1 MSFVSVV
8 SSTQV
13 EENWLTV
20 EGQNCVIRYED
31 NIDSWFKGNII
42 QIVAFAD
49 DCVAKVVQLLN
60 MSYSGKVEYYFYSS
74 AINPAI
80 PVQAGDGVVSAVFP
94 PSPMLFTSESLD
106 ELYMDYF
113 RVLFVHETVHALD
126 YLIGRSALSFFREGL
141 AVYISH
147 RVNEST
153 YFGYNIDEVVSG
165 IYDADGSI
173 PLNKEVYDW
182 SKYRDYL
189 QAGSFTKFLI
199 ANFGLERF
207 KQFFNQM
214 GSATIETLFQEF
226 YSKNLEPMEGEWI
239 TYLKNHEPKMNVRG
253 ATSLVLR
260 NGMGVLIVYG
270 DSNLN
275 STENELAKEAA
286 ENMQRLSET
295 LTYLKY
301 DNLTNVELAPA
312 SAVTPSEL
320 ASKNVVLVGNS
331 LTNPLLAKV
340 CQYLPL
346 IVENNNFT
354 FRDKDYTE
362 KNDSILLS
370 YLNPYNTTKYMIIIA
385 GNSEGETLKISE
397 ILLTYFQTFE
407 QIGFHYLVFED
418 QIITSEGYF
427 ESFMLRS
434 PPSSYGIFIG
444 IGVLASALAIFIII
458 HHLAR
463 RTKPTKT
470 DLNRQN
476 GIPRISSWFRSNNSV
491 NMSTSEHLFNRK
503 LIFVLHWISRLIT
516 KLANLNQRLNLNQ
529 ATIKHELG
537 KHPSTRKQ
545 KY

>member
-49 DCVAKVVQLLN
+49 DYVSKVVQLLN
-60 MSYSGKVEYYFYSS
+60 ISYSGKVEYYFYSS
-74 AINPAI
+74 SAHPTFLVCQGATSCETEGK
-80 PVQAGDGVVSAVFP
+80 VFAVFP
-94 PSPMLFTSESLD
+94 PPLMSQDLEEFYWSYL
-106 ELYMDYF
+106 
-113 RVLFVHETVHALD
+113 RGIFVHETVHALD
-126 YLIGRSALSFFREGL
+126 YVIGRGALLFFREGL
-141 AVYISH
+141 ATYVSWSLL
-147 RVNEST
+147 EST
-153 YFGYNIDEVVSG
+153 YFGYSLDDVVSG
-165 IYDADGSI
+165 IYSADDLI

-214 GSATIETLFQEF
+214 GTATIETLFQEF
-226 YSKNLEPMEGEWI
+226 YSNDLETIEGEWI
-239 TYLKNHEPKMNVRG
+239 TYLKNHQPKMNVRG

-260 NGMGVLIVYG
+260 NGMDVLIVYG
-270 DSNLN
+270 DSNPN

-301 DNLTNVELAPA
+301 DNLTNVELVPA

-331 LTNPLLAKV
+331 LTDPLLAKV

-346 IVENNNFT
+346 TVKSGNFT
-354 FRDKDYTE
+354 FKDKDYTE
-362 KNDSILLS
+362 KNDGILLS
-370 YLNPYNTTKYMIIIA
+370 YLNPYNTTKYVIIIA
-385 GNSEGETLKISE
+385 GNGEEETLKISE
-397 ILLTYFQTFE
+397 ILLTYYQTF
-407 QIGFHYLVFED
+407 QRIGSHYVVFED

-427 ESFMLRS
+427 ESFTLRS
-434 PPSSYGIFIG
+434 PPSSYSIFIG

-463 RTKPTKT
+463 RTKPPKT

-476 GIPRISSWFRSNNSV
+476 GIPRISSWFISNNSV
-491 NMSTSEHLFNRK
+491 NMSTSEHLFNRN
-503 LIFVLHWISRLIT
+503 LIFVLH
-516 KLANLNQRLNLNQ
+516 
-529 ATIKHELG
+529 
-537 KHPSTRKQ
+537 
-545 KY
+545 